1 MNAELAVLR
10 IDKTKLKKKE
20 KKRKKIKPFSLILHE
35 PKEDKGPIWHLIL
48 FPKAAMKIVSMV
60 NCHIASVQ

>member
-10 IDKTKLKKKE
+10 IDKTKLKKK
-20 KKRKKIKPFSLILHE
+20 KKKIKPFSLILHE

>member
-20 KKRKKIKPFSLILHE
+20 KKKKKNQTF
-35 PKEDKGPIWHLIL
+35 L
-48 FPKAAMKIVSMV
+48 FNTP
-60 NCHIASVQ
+60 

>member
-20 KKRKKIKPFSLILHE
+20 KKKKKNQTF
-35 PKEDKGPIWHLIL
+35 L
-48 FPKAAMKIVSMV
+48 FNTPWT
-60 NCHIASVQ
+60 QRR